1 MEDKQQ
7 DILLNAIKYLNI
19 PLFYPGLKNAYV
31 FEIDIDRSYSS
42 LRNDSL
48 NGLSRSINSTY
59 GTDMTGAELSMIS
72 AILRCN
78 INPSTKPQ
86 AMSITKRMTWIDDGS
101 VDGVSTTGQLVI
113 NPEFAIEH
121 LKAGDMKAKE
131 ISRIDMNMVNK
142 ILRSIEPY

>member
-1 MEDKQQ
+1 MNDNSRK
-7 DILLNAIKYLNI
+7 ILLNAIKYLNI
-19 PLFYPGLKNAYV
+19 PLFYSGLNNTYV

-42 LRNDSL
+42 LRNTSL
-48 NGLSRSINSTY
+48 NGLSRSINSIY
-59 GTDMTGAELSMIS
+59 GTGMTGAELSMIS

-86 AMSITKRMTWIDDGS
+86 VMPITKRMTWIDSGSIDGA
-101 VDGVSTTGQLVI
+101 STTGELVI

-121 LKAGDMKAKE
+121 LKAGDVKAKE

-142 ILRSIEPY
+142 LLRPIE